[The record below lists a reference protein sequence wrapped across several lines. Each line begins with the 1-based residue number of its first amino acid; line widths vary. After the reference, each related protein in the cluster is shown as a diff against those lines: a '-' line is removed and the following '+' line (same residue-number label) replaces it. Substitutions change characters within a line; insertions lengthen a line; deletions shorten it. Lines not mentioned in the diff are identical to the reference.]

1 MKVTTIAI
9 DLAKNV
15 FQVLGMDSHH
25 KQVFNKRLNR
35 TQLTEFM
42 SQQSVCNVVFEAC
55 YSSHYWGRKFVAMGH
70 DVKLIPAQHVT
81 PFVRG
86 SKNDK
91 NDAMA
96 IYEASFR
103 PNIRFVPI
111 KTEAQQE
118 ILMLHRVRER
128 LVKQRTA
135 CTNQIRGVL
144 VDFGICIPQG
154 HSAFERAMW
163 DIICD
168 EAQRPLIKLMA
179 NDFWEEYQALTKR
192 LERINS
198 LLKQLV
204 ERDPN
209 GKILLSIPGIGP
221 IIASA
226 FVASIGAGQ
235 AFNSPKE
242 LAVWLGLTPKQF
254 ASGNKSVNG
263 GITKRGD
270 SYLRKQLIHGAR
282 TVVSHASKKNDDLN
296 QWITQLRNRKSI
308 CCTVVATAHRLA
320 RLMWILLQKQ
330 VPYAPQ
336 YTTNQGVNHG
346 TC

>member
-1 MKVTTIAI
+1 
-9 DLAKNV
+9 
-15 FQVLGMDSHH
+15 MDKHA
-25 KQVFNKRLNR
+25 KQVFSKRLNR
-35 TQLTEFM
+35 AQLSEFI
-42 SQQSVCNVVFEAC
+42 SQQPVCDVVFEAC
-55 YSSHYWGRKFVAMGH
+55 YSSHYWGRKFLAMGH
-70 DVKLIPAQHVT
+70 RVKLIPAQHVT

-103 PNIRFVPI
+103 PNLRFVPV

-144 VDFGICIPQG
+144 VDFGMCIPQG
-154 HSAFERAMW
+154 YSAFERAMW
-163 DIICD
+163 DIIND
-168 EAQRPLIKLMA
+168 DSQRPIIKLMA
-179 NDFWEEYQALTKR
+179 NDFWEEYQTISAR
-192 LERINS
+192 LERINR
-198 LLKQLV
+198 LIKQRV
-204 ERDPN
+204 EQDSN
-209 GKILLSIPGIGP
+209 GKILLSIPGVGP

-235 AFNSPKE
+235 AFNGPKE

-254 ASGNKSVNG
+254 ASGNKSVHG

-270 SYLRKQLIHGAR
+270 GYLRKQLIHGAR

-296 QWITQLRNRKSI
+296 QWITQI
-308 CCTVVATAHRLA
+308 
-320 RLMWILLQKQ
+320 
-330 VPYAPQ
+330 
-336 YTTNQGVNHG
+336 
-346 TC
+346 